1 MLRKLMAKKTIWL
14 EIFVITTVIAANLTF
29 GLPRLTNFLAVD
41 EHLWT
46 FDRVPQFWKA
56 VKDANFKKTKI
67 NDKPGIT
74 VALISG
80 PGVLSEKPI
89 EYYSSIQNPKTKSE
103 LDSLRKMRYHFRLP
117 IYLFSLLILPLFYF
131 LLRKLFNPWIA
142 MASTALIYLS
152 PIILG
157 ISLFVNPDSLLWIF
171 APLSILSFLVY
182 QKESS
187 RKRYL
192 YLSGLLLGLALLTKY
207 TANVLYIFFLLLIF
221 CDYIFIKSADDL
233 GKYMKKSLVAYLKL
247 MVISLATV
255 TVFFPA
261 IWVKSKLLLET
272 TFLSRPFE
280 PIWPFYA
287 SLLAAIFIDTFLLK
301 SRVLSLFI
309 KPLTRHS
316 STIAKV
322 FCFSFLLILIAVFA
336 NTYLDM
342 KIFDFEMILDS
353 PKSGDHSN
361 FNLGFF
367 LGDFLSGFYTLFFSL
382 TPPALLL
389 LAISSLYVLFEKK
402 TLSRESATGLFI
414 LLFIFIYY
422 AGSAKSFVSP
432 TVRYQ
437 IAIYP
442 LASIISGIGA
452 YQLAVFLK
460 KKGLFQKN
468 ISYYLLAISAT
479 ALLIIPLLLVKP
491 FFFAYSSDLLP
502 KKYVA
507 NSEVMGD
514 GDFEVAQF
522 MNQLPNAQNLRIW
535 TDTVQICEE
544 FVGTCKKGVQADILS
559 EKFDYYVVFSVG
571 KDKTLRFAQ
580 GRGVDPEMIK
590 RLENF
595 YSPKEHCDY
604 KLMIGK
610 REKYFAKVIKNADQ

>member
-1 MLRKLMAKKTIWL
+1 MFRKLMAKKTIWL
-14 EIFVITTVIAANLTF
+14 EIFVITAVIAANLAF

-46 FDRVPQFWKA
+46 FDRIPQFWKA
-56 VKDANFKKTKI
+56 AKDANFKKTKI

-80 PGVLSEKPI
+80 PGIRSENPR
-89 EYYSSIQNPKTKSE
+89 EYYSNIQNPKTESD
-103 LDSLRKMRYHFRLP
+103 LDFLRKMRYHFRLP

-142 MASTALIYLS
+142 MSSTALIYLS

-157 ISLFVNPDSLLWIF
+157 ISLIVNPDSLLWIF

-182 QKESS
+182 QKEQS
-187 RKRYL
+187 KERYV
-192 YLSGLLLGLALLTKY
+192 YLSGFILGLALLTKY
-207 TANVLYIFFLLLIF
+207 TANVLYIFLLLLIF
-221 CDYIFIKSADDL
+221 CDYIFIKNADDL
-233 GKYMKKSLVAYLKL
+233 GKYMKKSLIAYLKL
-247 MVISLATV
+247 MLISLATV

-261 IWVKSKLLLET
+261 IWVKPKLLLET

-301 SRVLSLFI
+301 SKILSLLI
-309 KPLTRHS
+309 KLLARHS
-316 STIAKV
+316 AAIAKV
-322 FCFSFLLILIAVFA
+322 FCFSFLLILIAVLA
-336 NTYLDM
+336 NTYLGM
-342 KIFDFEMILDS
+342 KILDFEMILDS

-367 LGDFLSGFYTLFFSL
+367 LGDFLSGFYALFFSL

-389 LAISSLYVLFEKK
+389 LAIPPMYVIFKK
-402 TLSRESATGLFI
+402 KPLSRESATGLFM
-414 LLFIFIYY
+414 LLFMFIYY
-422 AGSAKSFVSP
+422 AGSAISFVSP

-442 LASIISGIGA
+442 LASIVAGIGA
-452 YQLAVFLK
+452 YQLAVFFK

-479 ALLIIPLLLVKP
+479 ALLIIPLLFVRP
-491 FFFAYSSDLLP
+491 FYFAYSSDLLP

-522 MNQLPNAQNLRIW
+522 MNRLPDAQKLKIW

-544 FVGTCKKGVQADILS
+544 FVGTCKKGVQADVLS
-559 EKFDYYVVFSVG
+559 EKFDYYVIFSVG
-571 KDKTLRFAQ
+571 KDKTLWFAQ

-590 RLENF
+590 RLGNF
-595 YSPKEHCDY
+595 YSPKDPCDY
-604 KLMIGK
+604 KLMIGE
-610 REKYFAKVIKNADQ
+610 REKYFAKVIKDADQ